1 MSTWNWSG
9 KSLNKSQVCLVA
21 INLNSDLNFNHRLQ
35 ECAELIEAADFD
47 LVSYITQATQEEMP
61 YYVGSGKLDELKE
74 ITEKDEID
82 YVVTLDELSPAQHR
96 NLEEY
101 LNLQV
106 LDRTQL
112 ILMIFGRRASSKEA
126 KLQVESARLSYL
138 LPRLKTHRTHTGR
151 QQGGSAR
158 TRGAG
163 ERLLDLRRRTALK
176 QYQQIQRELKKSTH
190 THNIQAQ
197 ARRKSNALVVAF
209 VGYTNVGK
217 SSLMNA
223 LLEKLLHN
231 QHKNVE
237 ANDRLFETL
246 STSSRH
252 CILNKKNVILTDT
265 VGFVSNLPHSLVKAF
280 HSTLDEVRYADLL
293 IHVIDASSEH
303 AFNQQMVTLET
314 LKELEVDNKP
324 MITVYNK
331 GDISEHPGLCVSAKT
346 GKNLDE
352 LISRI
357 DLELQR
363 IQYHTQLLIPYEN
376 INALNDLKKVY
387 SHCEIRES
395 DEGFLVTI
403 PYALEDESE
412 WRKYKI

>member
-1 MSTWNWSG
+1 MD
-9 KSLNKSQVCLVA
+9 KAQVTLIA
-21 INLNSDLNFNHRLQ
+21 INLNHDLNFNHRLQ
-35 ECAELIEAADFD
+35 ECAELIEAADFE
-47 LVSYITQATQEEMP
+47 LVSYITQSTQEEMP
-61 YYVGSGKLDELKE
+61 YYLGSGKIEELIE
-74 ITEKDEID
+74 VIEKDDID

-96 NLEEY
+96 NLEEI

-151 QQGGSAR
+151 QQGGAAK

-163 ERLLDLRRRTALK
+163 ERLLDLRRRSALK
-176 QYQQIQRELKKSTH
+176 QFQQIQRELKKSAH
-190 THNIQAQ
+190 IHNTQVQ

-223 LLEKLLHN
+223 LLERLTRH
-231 QHKNVE
+231 QQKNVE

-252 CILNKKNVILTDT
+252 CVLNKKNVILTDT

-314 LKELEVDNKP
+314 LKELEVEDKA
-324 MITVYNK
+324 ILTVYNK
-331 GDISEHPGLCVSAKT
+331 ADIAQHPGLCVSAKT
-346 GKNLDE
+346 GYHLDE
-352 LISRI
+352 LIDRI
-357 DLELQR
+357 DSELQK
-363 IQYHTQLLIPYEN
+363 IQHHSQLLIPYEK
-376 INALNDLKKVY
+376 ILVLNELKKVI
-387 SHCEIRES
+387 SHCEIREAE
-395 DEGFLVTI
+395 EGFLVTI
-403 PYALEDESE
+403 PFSINEESE
-412 WRKYKI
+412 WNQYKS